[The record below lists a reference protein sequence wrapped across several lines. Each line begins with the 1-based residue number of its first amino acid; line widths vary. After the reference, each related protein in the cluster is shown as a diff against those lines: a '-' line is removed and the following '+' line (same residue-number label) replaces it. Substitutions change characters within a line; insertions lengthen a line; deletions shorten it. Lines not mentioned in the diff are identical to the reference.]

1 MIDEREELAAA
12 IAEKYLELEELARQA
27 GAYGAMRLDW
37 ARYGE
42 DGLDDV
48 LCAFRV
54 GLDDFDREL
63 EGAMSDGDYVRAAL
77 ENIMDERGM
86 DDAQRGRFMG
96 TVRAFAEQAGSDR
109 LRQVLD
115 GEGDSVMRALL
126 LISQQED
133 AKSADVRETMDEVCL
148 DADKV
153 RRERVRAELHDISGD
168 AADELLRC
176 YAAYCVLRDGKVE
189 GAQLGGAGLR
199 FIGATVRAGQRQAE
213 ALDAERTGRATGE
226 RTAEVLR
233 AIAEVLLVALALFVS
248 VGMGVY
254 AGMSVMGLAGLLL
267 GFTGALGGLAMA
279 LGLLCALPVGMV
291 VTRDML
297 KVCARAGVW
306 LENKALEPG
315 AAKLASLIDEGCRWI
330 NETVAPAAKQ
340 AWDGACAAGKEAY
353 ERIKPCV
360 EGAAQGVRQA
370 WEDAKPHAQ
379 RAVDDAARWMGQRA
393 GEIGNAL
400 DKLMGAFRLD
410 GNADRA

>member
-48 LCAFRV
+48 LCSFRV

-96 TVRAFAEQAGSDR
+96 TVRAFAEQAGTDR

-176 YAAYCVLRDGKVE
+176 YAAYCVLRDG
-189 GAQLGGAGLR
+189 
-199 FIGATVRAGQRQAE
+199 
-213 ALDAERTGRATGE
+213 
-226 RTAEVLR
+226 
-233 AIAEVLLVALALFVS
+233 
-248 VGMGVY
+248 
-254 AGMSVMGLAGLLL
+254 
-267 GFTGALGGLAMA
+267 
-279 LGLLCALPVGMV
+279 
-291 VTRDML
+291 
-297 KVCARAGVW
+297 
-306 LENKALEPG
+306 
-315 AAKLASLIDEGCRWI
+315 
-330 NETVAPAAKQ
+330 
-340 AWDGACAAGKEAY
+340 
-353 ERIKPCV
+353 
-360 EGAAQGVRQA
+360 
-370 WEDAKPHAQ
+370 
-379 RAVDDAARWMGQRA
+379 
-393 GEIGNAL
+393 
-400 DKLMGAFRLD
+400 
-410 GNADRA
+410 